1 MTYDHLKK
9 LKFLDATIK
18 ESQRFFTT
26 NPLMGRDC
34 DENTVVGGIPIEKV
48 SLWHVSGIVYY
59 QITGNIAR
67 TNLFYMFF
75 RELGCC
81 GA

>member
-18 ESQRFFTT
+18 ESQRFFTI
-26 NPLMGRDC
+26 NPIMGRDC

-48 SLWHVSGIVYY
+48 SSWDVSGIVYS
-59 QITGNIAR
+59 QIIGNIAK
-67 TNLFYMFF
+67 TKQFDMFS
-75 RELGCC
+75 GN
-81 GA
+81 